1 MPTTLAAFQDQI
13 FRVVRALRFPAETQ
27 ETRRPA
33 LSRARKLTTEET
45 QGRFAQLHESCEWL
59 LPGFDELD
67 ALMVRYIR
75 ETPIRNESSL
85 GDAERF
91 LEWLAMRVDLTEQQ
105 MDTVVCQQSRYTV
118 EFVAVKKKLAH
129 ARFQEL
135 LSNNRRLAKELG
147 HNRKLTIHLNPVHVW
162 TTLETRVYLD
172 EYSTIPATVLFYPV
186 NAGVEGA
193 VVEEDVVPLLKQ
205 LSRRPCKF
213 DDLVGTMPHYDRD
226 DLIDIVAELVQLGVV
241 ALA

>member
-1 MPTTLAAFQDQI
+1 
-13 FRVVRALRFPAETQ
+13 
-27 ETRRPA
+27 
-33 LSRARKLTTEET
+33 
-45 QGRFAQLHESCEWL
+45 
-59 LPGFDELD
+59 
-67 ALMVRYIR
+67 
-75 ETPIRNESSL
+75 
-85 GDAERF
+85 
-91 LEWLAMRVDLTEQQ
+91 
-105 MDTVVCQQSRYTV
+105 
-118 EFVAVKKKLAH
+118 
-129 ARFQEL
+129 
-135 LSNNRRLAKELG
+135 RLAKELG